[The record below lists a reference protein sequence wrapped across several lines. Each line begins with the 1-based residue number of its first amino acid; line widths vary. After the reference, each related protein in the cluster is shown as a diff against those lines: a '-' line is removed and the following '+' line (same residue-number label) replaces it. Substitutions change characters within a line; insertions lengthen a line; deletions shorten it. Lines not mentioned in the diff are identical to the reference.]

1 MAELVYGSRL
11 TEAPLKSLLNI
22 SWGLRVRI
30 PLFKLACV
38 KASVVGKSLGQEWL
52 YGFES
57 RPNHIIDYLCFEK
70 MEIIYNY
77 YEFVKIYK

>member
-1 MAELVYGSRL
+1 MVELVYGSRL
-11 TEAPLKSLLNI
+11 TEAPLKLSLNI

-57 RPNHIIDYLCFEK
+57 RLSDIL
-70 MEIIYNY
+70 IIYYVLKN
-77 YEFVKIYK
+77 